1 MIKINLLPYHEKAKK
16 ENISRQISI
25 IAGSFIFFIL
35 LLIYVQIQLTSTIS
49 NLASQVKEAETTLA
63 DLNKKIGDLEKFKTN
78 KKELE
83 QKLAVIHTLEEN
95 RLAPV
100 KTLDDLAALVPSKN
114 IWLTKITQ
122 KGNNF
127 KIEGVGRDNITV
139 ADFMKTIE
147 KEDRDFRDNLTAF
160 YFFMC
165 YEKRI
170 LIYGH
175 FNQRHK
181 KNVTSGQSADY
192 NLGYFYNWLFR
203 LFLLFV

>member
-16 ENISRQISI
+16 ENISRQIFI

-35 LLIYVQIQLTSTIS
+35 LLIYVQI
-49 NLASQVKEAETTLA
+49 
-63 DLNKKIGDLEKFKTN
+63 LEKFKTN

-127 KIEGVGRDNITV
+127 KIEGVGRDNIAV

-147 KEDRDFRDNLTAF
+147 KFEPIKSVDLVSS
-160 YFFMC
+160 
-165 YEKRI
+165 
-170 LIYGH
+170 
-175 FNQRHK
+175 K
-181 KNVTSGQSADY
+181 KTEISGITLQ
-192 NLGYFYNWLFR
+192 LFI
-203 LFLLFV
+203 FSCVIKKGF